1 MAAWG
6 KVLWAFDCRKLKFS
20 PNNKMSTI
28 TYFLPIEGD
37 IHDAVTSIKQHK
49 SNFSHTHTQKN
60 GVSLHSTSYV
70 FYPEYS

>member
-6 KVLWAFDCRKLKFS
+6 KGLLAFDCRKLKFS

-49 SNFSHTHTQKN
+49 SNFSHTKKN

-70 FYPEYS
+70 FYHEYS